1 MSPRYY
7 LKKSYY
13 LMKSWG
19 PELMSNIYVCRRNRL
34 SKSKSHN
41 NSRFHHYKEYSAV
54 FAVTLSPHALQRR
67 RAGNQCRVANTFF
80 KISTVIGAVIMWNLY
95 LVTIF

>member
-19 PELMSNIYVCRRNRL
+19 RGLMSNICVFRRNRL
-34 SKSKSHN
+34 SKSKFHN
-41 NSRFHHYKEYSAV
+41 NSRFRHYKEY
-54 FAVTLSPHALQRR
+54 
-67 RAGNQCRVANTFF
+67 N
-80 KISTVIGAVIMWNLY
+80 ILY
-95 LVTIF
+95 KRNKWSYHSKCI